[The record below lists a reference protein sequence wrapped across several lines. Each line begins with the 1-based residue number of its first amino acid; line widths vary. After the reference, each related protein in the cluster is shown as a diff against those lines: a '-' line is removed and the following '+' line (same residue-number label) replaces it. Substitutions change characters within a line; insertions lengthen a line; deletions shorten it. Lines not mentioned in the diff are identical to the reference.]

1 MVTIPG
7 NIKISDVRVTLDN
20 EAKVSCIILE
30 TAIRLGLLII
40 KNQSIA
46 LKTITRIKSRF
57 ISYANNITISI
68 EDLIV
73 RIWFYIIDIVGIKI
87 ILSFLFFRKIRFSF

>member
-57 ISYANNITISI
+57 ISYANNIITERWTSDMIFNFVCELFES
-68 EDLIV
+68 LILV
-73 RIWFYIIDIVGIKI
+73 
-87 ILSFLFFRKIRFSF
+87 